1 MLNLKTNKLVFIII
15 FFISF
20 LGIFIRAYNINY
32 DNFWFDEILSFWVA
46 DPKISIIESW
56 ERHRSIEQVPF
67 LYNLLL
73 KALFEIFSYNVFIG
87 RYLSLI
93 FNILSIF
100 FIIKTSRLLKKNNSY
115 IFSLFLLSFNVYL
128 ISYSQE
134 LRAYSLVL
142 FLCSTVIYYF
152 FKSIKCHQEK
162 KFNLYLLLINSA
174 SQILMIYS
182 HPFTLIVYFSII
194 TVIAIK
200 YFKFN
205 ESFREL
211 NLSIIIS
218 LIFSFFYLYFYI
230 NDLSSYPS
238 WLEQPGL
245 KFYTNFYFST
255 FFGSRLVGLFYLI
268 TLLFL
273 LFNFKKMFFKNVE
286 NLTFFLVLLFLS
298 YFLPLVFG
306 YLIKPIIFHRYIIFV
321 LIPIIILI
329 SILIF
334 EIKNQKIK
342 IATIIIISVL
352 TIGNLYTE
360 STVQQFIKER
370 PYYKPEF
377 SRSLDEI
384 NKSNEKY
391 YTFDMDIPPETRAS
405 AFYALENYIIA
416 LNKIKKYSISY
427 FEINE
432 FENSK
437 KKTIWTICLPIIT
450 KDKCKNL
457 NPNLNSKTILSKNFS
472 AISLKLIKKNN

>member
-1 MLNLKTNKLVFIII
+1 
-15 FFISF
+15 
-20 LGIFIRAYNINY
+20 
-32 DNFWFDEILSFWVA
+32 
-46 DPKISIIESW
+46 
-56 ERHRSIEQVPF
+56 
-67 LYNLLL
+67 
-73 KALFEIFSYNVFIG
+73 
-87 RYLSLI
+87 
-93 FNILSIF
+93 
-100 FIIKTSRLLKKNNSY
+100 
-115 IFSLFLLSFNVYL
+115 
-128 ISYSQE
+128 
-134 LRAYSLVL
+134 
-142 FLCSTVIYYF
+142 
-152 FKSIKCHQEK
+152 
-162 KFNLYLLLINSA
+162 
-174 SQILMIYS
+174 
-182 HPFTLIVYFSII
+182 
-194 TVIAIK
+194 
-200 YFKFN
+200 
-205 ESFREL
+205 
-211 NLSIIIS
+211 
-218 LIFSFFYLYFYI
+218 
-230 NDLSSYPS
+230 
-238 WLEQPGL
+238 
-245 KFYTNFYFST
+245 
-255 FFGSRLVGLFYLI
+255 LI

-298 YFLPLVFG
+298 YFLPLAFG

-377 SRSLDEI
+377 NRSLDEI

-391 YTFDMDIPPETRAS
+391 YTFDMDFPPETRAS

-416 LNKIKKYSISY
+416 LIKIKKYNISY
-427 FEINE
+427 FEMNE

-457 NPNLNSKTILSKNFS
+457 NPNLNSKVILSKNFS
-472 AISLKLIKKNN
+472 SISLKLIEKNN